1 MGAATCSARSFHP
14 EQSRQFETHF
24 RGIVDLKKE
33 RAVTNKLAGKVAVIT
48 GASTGIGL
56 AAAKR
61 FIREGMDRVFITGR
75 RKDALQAAVAEIG
88 EKATGIPG
96 DVANLTD
103 LDRLYEAVRRYG
115 RKLSRPSPPKRQ
127 AMSLA

>member
-1 MGAATCSARSFHP
+1 M
-14 EQSRQFETHF
+14 
-24 RGIVDLKKE
+24 
-33 RAVTNKLAGKVAVIT
+33 TNKLAGKVAVIT

-75 RKDALQAAVAEIG
+75 RENALDAAVAEIG

-96 DVANLTD
+96 DVTSLTAV
-103 LDRLYEAVRRYG
+103 DRLYKAVKSYG
-115 RKLSRPSPPKRQ
+115 RKLDVIFANAGVAQ
-127 AMSLA
+127 LAPFGTVDEKFFDLHFDART

>member
-1 MGAATCSARSFHP
+1 M
-14 EQSRQFETHF
+14 
-24 RGIVDLKKE
+24 
-33 RAVTNKLAGKVAVIT
+33 TNKLAGKVAVIT

-75 RKDALQAAVAEIG
+75 RENALDAAVAEIG

-96 DVANLTD
+96 DVASLTD
-103 LDRLYEAVRRYG
+103 LLRETENAHGQYEPNAPKHHWSDWYAAYMVERQQGKTPEDAVKAATLHTEG
-115 RKLSRPSPPKRQ
+115 QPRP
-127 AMSLA
+127 